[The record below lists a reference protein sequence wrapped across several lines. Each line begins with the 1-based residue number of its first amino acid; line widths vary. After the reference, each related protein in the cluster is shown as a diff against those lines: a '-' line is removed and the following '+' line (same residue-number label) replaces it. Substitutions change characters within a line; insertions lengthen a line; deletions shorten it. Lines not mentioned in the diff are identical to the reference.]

1 MAREIPAAPRIYT
14 TTYDNFRGVD
24 FTNDPTNVWSH
35 RSPNAKNMIPDL
47 SGRPWKRTGW
57 KIVKTAQDFKDVY
70 NTTKGYDP
78 EDADYFTGK
87 VIPQKTSYFELG
99 GEDYLAITNN
109 LGLFIYSKFIGTS
122 AADKPYLIFIDRYY
136 GEEDTPSESTSTIT
150 TIAPDANRSFFFEG
164 NGKAGFY
171 IFCTAGTGLSAKTSL
186 FRFDGEKLRIV
197 DPYVPRLLIGTSPTE
212 VSGTFYE
219 SPNMLTPERQVLYMG
234 DGASVDYLLPEYA
247 DLSATFKVEIRS
259 GTAWAET
266 SAYTTSDY
274 VYGGKTVTKVTFSNA
289 PASETEDNVR
299 ITYSIAG
306 GDVSTKTLT
315 FTYRIGKGT
324 KTVQTRTLTYVDG
337 ALETTTPWVDGA
349 TTNWDSRCKC
359 AAPNLL
365 LKDNKPDIK
374 VYLKT
379 DADNWTGQPI
389 LDSMVDATYTS
400 YTNSLLVFVPNPTGY
415 YYTEVTE
422 YSTPTELSSNVST
435 NNSSGSGSSGEIHAM
450 GSVTSTVTTVTQQRT
465 VSKWKYY
472 PIKIEAQQRTYS
484 ASPERNAF
492 EQCIRSHVYGDG
504 IINSVFMTGS
514 TADAYKS
521 RVWWS
526 AVQDPS
532 YFPDTNYFEA
542 GSNDTKI
549 AGLIKVGEYLGV
561 IKQGQSTDSTIY
573 LAYPT
578 KIASGSITEGKETVT
593 TYDDTFAVKSSIGGV
608 GAVSNGA
615 FNILNGEPLF
625 LSKNGVMGIVAT
637 NENEKQIRNRSFYIN
652 KKLIDEGNLESA
664 FSFVWRNMYILAL
677 NNHCYVL
684 DGSQKSSWA
693 NEKTNLQYECYYWDN
708 VPAQCFARYDE
719 ELWFT
724 DHDGRLCRFKPEGEP
739 SSYHDD
745 YDSSVVVD
753 EDNTLG
759 NIPVSVIAS
768 NPGVKVN
775 IDLDTFWSRASETG
789 QYVFTFGSAGYL
801 HRTLFGHHFGN
812 SGHLDVSDSPRSG
825 DSIMTYLHDSEGW
838 HLNGDV
844 TDIGDYGLTIEGEPK
859 INDVIMINVGCPILA
874 KWTTVLD
881 DDGSAHYFKTLQKK
895 GTMVVLYP
903 QSSTGVRVYIKR
915 DNEAE
920 MYVGTATVRGSN
932 NDITAP
938 SDFYLK
944 KKAKKYKRLQ
954 IIAEND
960 GFDETFG
967 IDEIIKCYTVGNYSR
982 NR

>member
-1 MAREIPAAPRIYT
+1 MAIPVPASPKVYT
-14 TTYDNFRGVD
+14 TKYSNFRGVD
-24 FTNDPTNVWSH
+24 FTSDPSNVWSH
-35 RSPNAKNMIPDL
+35 RSPNAKNMTPDL

-57 KIVKTAQDFKDVY
+57 KIAKSAQDFRDVY
-70 NTTKGYDP
+70 NTMMGYDVEDP
-78 EDADYFTGK
+78 EYFDGK
-87 VIPQKTSYFELG
+87 LIPQKVSYYELG

-109 LGLFIYSKFIGTS
+109 LGLFIYSRFIGAS
-122 AADKPYLIFIDRYY
+122 AADEPYLIFINKYY
-136 GEEDTPSESTSTIT
+136 GEEGTPSESSAT
-150 TIAPDANRSFFFEG
+150 TTEIVPDANRSFFFEG

-171 IFCTAGTGLSAKTSL
+171 IFCTAGSGGSAKTSL

-197 DPYVPRLLIGTSPTE
+197 DPYIPKLLIGTKPTE

-219 SPNMLTPERQVLYMG
+219 NPNMLTPERQVLYTG
-234 DGASVDYLLPEYA
+234 DGTSVDYLLPEYA
-247 DLSATFKVEIRS
+247 DVSATFTVELRS
-259 GTAWAET
+259 GNAWAET
-266 SAYTTSDY
+266 QSYTLSDY
-274 VYGGKTVTKVTFSNA
+274 TYGGTTVTKITFTGSA
-289 PASETEDNVR
+289 PAADTEDNVR
-299 ITYSIAG
+299 VTYSIVGSA
-306 GDVSTKTLT
+306 VSTKTLT
-315 FTYRIGKGT
+315 FTGKVGKGT
-324 KTVQTRTLTYVDG
+324 KTTQTRTLTYVDG
-337 ALETTTPWVDGA
+337 ALQTTTPWVDGS
-349 TTNWDSRCKC
+349 TTNWLSRCKC
-359 AAPNLL
+359 VAPNLL
-365 LKDNKPDIK
+365 LNNNKPDLD
-374 VYLKT
+374 VYMKIT
-379 DADNWTGQPI
+379 ADDWTGQPI
-389 LDSMVDATYTS
+389 LDSKVEATYEAYANT
-400 YTNSLLVFVPNPTGY
+400 LLVYVPNPSGY

-422 YSTPTELSSNVST
+422 YSTPTELST
-435 NNSSGSGSSGEIHAM
+435 NITTTGGSGSSGGEIHAS
-450 GSVTSTVTTVTQQRT
+450 GITSHTITTITQQRV
-465 VSKWKYY
+465 VSRWKYY
-472 PIKIEAQQRTYS
+472 PIKIEAQQRTYAS
-484 ASPERNAF
+484 SPERSAF

-578 KIASGSITEGKETVT
+578 KVASGSITEGDETVT
-593 TYDDTFAVKSSIGGV
+593 TYDDTFAVKSSIGGI

-625 LSKNGVMGIVAT
+625 LSKHGVMGIEAR
-637 NENEKQIRNRSFYIN
+637 NENEKQIRNRSFYVN
-652 KKLIDEGNLESA
+652 KRLAEEGNLESA

-684 DGSQKSSWA
+684 DGAQKSSWA

-719 ELWFT
+719 ELWFV
-724 DHDGRLCRFKPEGEP
+724 DHDGRLCRFKPDGEQ

-745 YDSSVVVD
+745 YDASIVVD
-753 EDNTLG
+753 DDSSLG

-768 NPGVKVN
+768 NPDVKVT

-789 QYVFTFGSAGYL
+789 QYVFSFGSAGYL

-812 SGHLDVSDSPRSG
+812 SGHLDVSQSPRVG

-838 HLNGDV
+838 HLNGEV
-844 TDIGDYGLTIEGEPK
+844 TDIEDYGLTIEGEPK
-859 INDVIMINVGCPILA
+859 IEDIIMINVGCPIA
-874 KWTTVLD
+874 ARWTTVLD

-903 QSSTGVRVYIKR
+903 QSSTGVKVYIKR
-915 DNEAE
+915 DNEPE
-920 MYVGTATVRGSN
+920 LFVGTATVRSSN
-932 NDITAP
+932 NEITAP

-967 IDEIIKCYTVGNYSR
+967 IDEIIKCYTVVNYSR